1 MTDRRHFASGGIR
14 ALWAA
19 LVVALLMLPGVS
31 HAQAVKP
38 SAPALT
44 AAGATKDAGATAS
57 ASVSAGPTIA
67 AEVPF
72 NDDARIA
79 NRIRGIFSEISKLRT
94 VQVRVSE
101 GVVTLE
107 GTVADAAAVDQAEA
121 IAGRVAGVV
130 TVQNRLKRSLEVE
143 NNLSPA
149 IAGVR
154 KKATEVAQAAPLFA
168 VALVIAFIIGWIG
181 YFLARRRQFWQRL
194 APNPFLGEVIATA
207 IRVVFVIAGIVL
219 ALDIVGATALL
230 GAVLGG
236 AGVVGIAVG
245 FAVRDTIDNYISSLM
260 LSVRQP
266 FRAND
271 MVSID
276 GKEGRVVRL
285 TSRAT
290 ILITPDGNH
299 LRIPNSAVFRAVII
313 NYTSNPQR
321 RFQFDLPIDVHADC
335 ACAISAALDAIKGLD
350 FVLRSPEVKVELA
363 DLSGLNPIL
372 RCFGWIDQTQ
382 TDLGKAR
389 TIAVRTVMRVL
400 REGGFA
406 VEEPVHRLRMETDS
420 SEHAQTPPP
429 APAVDADDV
438 APERHIA
445 SMVAEERATK
455 KDGKDLLDPSRPVE

>member
-1 MTDRRHFASGGIR
+1 MTDRRLSLSGLILR
-14 ALWAA
+14 LWAA
-19 LVVALLMLPGVS
+19 LVVALLVPSGAS
-31 HAQAVKP
+31 FAQAVK
-38 SAPALT
+38 SAAPAIT
-44 AAGATKDAGATAS
+44 GGKDVSAS
-57 ASVSAGPTIA
+57 ASASGSAGPTIA
-67 AEVPF
+67 AEVPL
-72 NDDARIA
+72 NDDARIE

-101 GVVTLE
+101 GVVTLD
-107 GTVADAAAVDQAEA
+107 GTVADAAAVDQAES
-121 IAGRVAGVV
+121 IANRVAGVV

-143 NNLSPA
+143 NNLNPA

-154 KKATEVAQAAPLFA
+154 KKAIEVAQAAPLVA
-168 VALVIAFIIGWIG
+168 VAVVIAFIIGWIG
-181 YFLARRRQFWQRL
+181 YFLARRRKWWQRL

-207 IRVVFVIAGIVL
+207 IRVVFVIAGVVL

-299 LRIPNSAVFRAVII
+299 LRIPNSAVFRAVIV

-321 RFQFDLPIDVHADC
+321 RFQFDLPIDAQADC
-335 ACAISAALDAIKGLD
+335 ASAISAALDAIKGLD
-350 FVLRSPEVKVELA
+350 FVLRSPEAKVELA
-363 DLSGLNPIL
+363 DLSGLNPVL
-372 RCFGWIDQTQ
+372 RCFGWIDQTE

-400 REGGFA
+400 RDGCFA
-406 VEEPVHRLRMETDS
+406 VEEPVHRLRMETDGS
-420 SEHAQTPPP
+420 PHAAAPSH
-429 APAVDADDV
+429 APAAEADDV
-438 APERHIA
+438 APERHLA